1 MFLNNVFHVLYLSSL
16 VLFLCF
22 KHLLH
27 NFSFVIQG
35 LCSVR
40 FFKFWCLLR
49 KCYIKGSKIYF
60 QEPAAL
66 PFCGL
71 VTESWRRSM
80 RLTML
85 ECTGIETALSCDYAT
100 AWKTSV
106 FEVILVH
113 IFPHSDWIRR
123 EREREIRISPYSVQM
138 RENTDLQIPTL
149 FTQSAMSSFF
159 SVFNPYM
166 KRSYNNAIRYWIL
179 YLHYLNSI

>member
-1 MFLNNVFHVLYLSSL
+1 MFLNNVFYVLYLSSL

-80 RLTML
+80 RLTVL
-85 ECTGIETALSCDYAT
+85 ECTAIETTLSCDYAT

-106 FEVILVH
+106 FEDILVH

-123 EREREIRISPYSVQM
+123 EILRISPYSVQM
-138 RENTDLQIPTL
+138 RENTDQNNYKYRRFLRRVL
-149 FTQSAMSSFF
+149 WAVF
-159 SVFNPYM
+159 SVSSTHIWKDPT
-166 KRSYNNAIRYWIL
+166 ITL
-179 YLHYLNSI
+179 YDIGYFIFII

>member
-1 MFLNNVFHVLYLSSL
+1 MFLNNVFYVLHLSSL

-22 KHLLH
+22 IHLLH

-123 EREREIRISPYSVQM
+123 ERERERDTYLSVLSSNAGKYGPT
-138 RENTDLQIPTL
+138 NTDAFYAECYEQFFQCLQPI
-149 FTQSAMSSFF
+149 
-159 SVFNPYM
+159 YE
-166 KRSYNNAIRYWIL
+166 KIL
-179 YLHYLNSI
+179 Q